1 MLAAAGLVVLVSG
14 ASVEATSV
22 EGTAVEGTAVEGAL
36 VMVDSVVVE
45 LSSDPHEARST
56 SNAGIRSDFF
66 EMNLFDIDN
75 DTS

>member
-22 EGTAVEGTAVEGAL
+22 EGTAVEGASVK
-36 VMVDSVVVE
+36 VDSVVVE
-45 LSSDPHEARST
+45 LSSDPHEARNT

>member
-1 MLAAAGLVVLVSG
+1 MFAAAGLVVLVAG
-14 ASVEATSV
+14 ASVEGASV
-22 EGTAVEGTAVEGAL
+22 T
-36 VMVDSVVVE
+36 VDSVVVE

>member
-22 EGTAVEGTAVEGAL
+22 EGAS

-45 LSSDPHEARST
+45 LSSDPHEARNT
-56 SNAGIRSDFF
+56 SKTGIRSDFF

>member
-1 MLAAAGLVVLVSG
+1 MLAAAGLVVLVAG

-22 EGTAVEGTAVEGAL
+22 EGASVT
-36 VMVDSVVVE
+36 VDSVVLE

-56 SNAGIRSDFF
+56 SNAGNKSDFF
-66 EMNLFDIDN
+66 EMNLFDIIT

>member
-22 EGTAVEGTAVEGAL
+22 EGASVA
-36 VMVDSVVVE
+36 VDSEVVE

-56 SNAGIRSDFF
+56 SNAGIKSDFF

>member
-22 EGTAVEGTAVEGAL
+22 EGAAVEGAL

>member
-22 EGTAVEGTAVEGAL
+22 EGTAVEGAL
-36 VMVDSVVVE
+36 VTVDSVVVE
-45 LSSDPHEARST
+45 LSSDPHEARNT
-56 SNAGIRSDFF
+56 SKTGIRSDFF
-66 EMNLFDIDN
+66 EMNLFDILN

>member
-22 EGTAVEGTAVEGAL
+22 EGAS

-45 LSSDPHEARST
+45 LSSDPHEARNT
-56 SNAGIRSDFF
+56 SKTGIKSDFF

>member
-1 MLAAAGLVVLVSG
+1 MFAAAGLVVLVAG
-14 ASVEATSV
+14 ASVEAISV
-22 EGTAVEGTAVEGAL
+22 EGASVEGAS

-45 LSSDPHEARST
+45 LSSDPHEARNT
-56 SNAGIRSDFF
+56 SKTGIKSDFF